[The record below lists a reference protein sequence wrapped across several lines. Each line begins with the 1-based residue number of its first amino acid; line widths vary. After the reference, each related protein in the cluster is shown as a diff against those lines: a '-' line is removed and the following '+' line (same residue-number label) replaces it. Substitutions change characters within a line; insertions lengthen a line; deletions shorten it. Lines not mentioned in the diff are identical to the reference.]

1 MIKSLSPENWQS
13 KQKILVILAHPD
25 DPEFFCGA
33 TLARWTHAGHE
44 VSYLLLTRGDKGSDD
59 PAVTPI
65 ELINTRMAEQR
76 MAAKVL
82 GVSEVNFLEYPDGF
96 LMPDQ
101 EMRKTITRYIR
112 QKKPDIIV
120 TSDPSNYYIRGIYI
134 NHPDHRAAG
143 LVTLDAV
150 FPAAGNRLFFPD
162 LLSEGLEPNFPSEVW
177 ITLTNDPTIVLDIT
191 EFWQYKL
198 DAILQHK
205 SQIADPNLLLTRMA
219 ERRTVDSTEEFPR
232 FEDGFRRLLKR

>member
-1 MIKSLSPENWQS
+1 MIKSLSPENWQ
-13 KQKILVILAHPD
+13 KNQKILVILAHPD

-33 TLARWTHAGHE
+33 TLARWTDAGHE
-44 VSYLLLTRGDKGSDD
+44 VNYLLLTRGDKGSDD
-59 PAVTPI
+59 PAVSPLD
-65 ELINTRMAEQR
+65 LIHTRMAEQR
-76 MAAKVL
+76 MAAEVL
-82 GVSEVNFLEYPDGF
+82 GVKEVNFLEYPDGF
-96 LMPDQ
+96 LIPDQ
-101 EMRKTITRYIR
+101 DMRKTIIRYIR
-112 QKKPDIIV
+112 KTKPDIIV
-120 TSDPSNYYIRGIYI
+120 TSDPANYYIRGVHI

-162 LLSEGLEPNFPSEVW
+162 LLSEGLEPHFPSEVW

-191 EFWQYKL
+191 DFWQKRL

-205 SQIADPNLLLTRMA
+205 SQIVDPTLLLARMV
-219 ERRTVDSTEEFPR
+219 ERRTVDSTVEAPR